1 MNRVWRRGL
10 FALIALLFAGIAFSV
25 TATDHFVSPT
35 GTTSTAVGTGTIT
48 TPWAL
53 KTALA
58 QPAAVKPGD
67 TIWLRGGTYPGKY
80 VSYLTGT
87 STAPIVVRPY
97 PGEWA
102 KIDSGSG
109 NPSGLDILQVNG
121 AYAWYWGFEIMSS
134 DPRRQST
141 QNGSWPT
148 DITRGGCASTNT
160 GQGVGVKFI
169 NLICHDA
176 AAGISPWAD
185 SSNAEVYGNL
195 IYYNGW
201 NGATDR
207 GHGHGIYAQND
218 AGSKLLMD
226 NIMFGSYDI
235 GMQVYGSDS
244 AGLVNF
250 TIQGNFV
257 FGSGLVSGYGGVTN
271 LVFGGGSVATNGQ
284 VLSNVFFTPDGQ
296 GDYEQI
302 GYDAGVRPAVVQGNY
317 FSPGSPIALQYVDTL
332 DVLTMTGNFFWG
344 MVLNDSSKQITYS
357 AWPGNTF
364 VPYTSRPTGTNIVV
378 RPNKYEAGRGHIA
391 VLNWGLAST
400 VAVDVSNILVVGAS
414 YEVRNAQNFFGPP
427 VLSGVYAGGTITLP
441 MTGLTPAVPVGG
453 TAQPSTGP
461 EFNAFVVR
469 TVTGGVTPPPASAF
483 TFGPAAPQ
491 TGAAVTFTDAST
503 GGPTSWQWSFGDG
516 GTSTLRNPTHAYAV
530 AGTYAVTLTASNAGG
545 SSQTTRQVVVTA
557 PPVSSAP
564 TGFHILT
571 LCRVIDTRKPNG
583 AVGGPA
589 LAANRARTFPVAGA
603 CGIPSNAIAV
613 SVNSTVIGPSARGN
627 LQIYPGN
634 TAPPLTSAVSFSAGR
649 TSANNG
655 IVVLATDGRGTIG
668 VNNNSAGTADFV
680 LDVNGYYK

>member
-1 MNRVWRRGL
+1 MLRVRSGRASIPLRGPGRRGR
-10 FALIALLFAGIAFSV
+10 LLR
-25 TATDHFVSPT
+25 SPDAAP
-35 GTTSTAVGTGTIT
+35 GGVGSIT
-48 TPWAL
+48 NPWTL

-102 KIDSGSG
+102 KIDSGTG
-109 NPSGLDILQVNG
+109 NPDASDILQVNG

-141 QNGSWPT
+141 QDGPWPT

-176 AAGISPWAD
+176 AAGINPWAD

-207 GHGHGIYAQND
+207 GHGHNIYAQNNT
-218 AGSKLLMD
+218 GSKLLMD

-235 GMQVYGSDS
+235 GMQVYGSS
-244 AGLVNF
+244 AAGLVNF
-250 TIQGNFV
+250 TIEGNFV

-296 GDYEQI
+296 GSYEKI
-302 GYDAGVRPAVVQGNY
+302 GYADGVRPAVVQGNY

-332 DVLTMTGNFFWG
+332 DVLTMTGNSFYGLVVGDTGRQVAQRKFPS
-344 MVLNDSSKQITYS
+344 NTYYG
-357 AWPGNTF
+357 AT
-364 VPYTSRPTGTNIVV
+364 RPTGVTVYV
-378 RPNKYEAGRGHIA
+378 RPNKYEAGRANIA
-391 VLNWGLAST
+391 VLNWDLQPA
-400 VAVDVSNILVVGAS
+400 VAVDVSSILAVGAS
-414 YEVRNAQNFFGPP
+414 YEVRSAQNFFGPP

-453 TAQPSTGP
+453 AAQPSTGP
-461 EFNAFVVR
+461 EFNAFVVL
-469 TVTGGVTPPPASAF
+469 TKTDATGKKQATIPPNSPPP
-483 TFGPAAPQ
+483 
-491 TGAAVTFTDAST
+491 
-503 GGPTSWQWSFGDG
+503 
-516 GTSTLRNPTHAYAV
+516 RH
-530 AGTYAVTLTASNAGG
+530 LT
-545 SSQTTRQVVVTA
+545 RTA
-557 PPVSSAP
+557 
-564 TGFHILT
+564 
-571 LCRVIDTRKPNG
+571 K
-583 AVGGPA
+583 
-589 LAANRARTFPVAGA
+589 
-603 CGIPSNAIAV
+603 
-613 SVNSTVIGPSARGN
+613 
-627 LQIYPGN
+627 
-634 TAPPLTSAVSFSAGR
+634 
-649 TSANNG
+649 
-655 IVVLATDGRGTIG
+655 
-668 VNNNSAGTADFV
+668 
-680 LDVNGYYK
+680 